1 MADKIKVAVMG
12 ASGRMGQ
19 ALMKGVLKE
28 NDMELIGATERKGS
42 EWVGR
47 SVGSCLGGDYLWG
60 KGKDVMIVEDAVDLF
75 AKADAVID
83 FTSPKASVFH
93 AELAA
98 QAKCVLV
105 IGTTGFD
112 EAERAKIKIAG
123 RHARII
129 QAGNMSVG
137 VNLLASLT
145 HQVAGALDNSFD
157 IEVVETHHRHKVDA
171 PSGTAIMLGNAAAQG
186 RNVKLSDVFDRER
199 KQEGIND
206 PRKTGTIGFSSIRGG
221 DIVGE
226 HDVIFAGEG
235 ERIVLRHI
243 ATDRSIFVR
252 GALRAVRWG
261 IGRPAGEYNMYDVLE
276 IFGQKLKINP

>member
-1 MADKIKVAVMG
+1 MWND
-12 ASGRMGQ
+12 
-19 ALMKGVLKE
+19 ALE
-28 NDMELIGATERKGS
+28 
-42 EWVGR
+42 
-47 SVGSCLGGDYLWG
+47 
-60 KGKDVMIVEDAVDLF
+60 LF

-83 FTSPKASVFH
+83 FTSPESSVFH

-112 EAERAKIKIAG
+112 EAERAKNKNCGAN
-123 RHARII
+123 HARII
-129 QAGNMSVG
+129 RAGNMSVG